1 MDPEDRLYLTAKL
14 AEYLPEWVTQIHIGD
29 LNLLQWCV
37 ILMMVPVAYGLGS
50 VGASILYRIGS
61 RGAAFTKSQLDDRL
75 LDAGRGPARL
85 FLAMAALTALVQFV
99 GLAAPVRQSVVR
111 ITTVVGIAAG
121 GWLVIRLIRAV
132 ATSIEEKA
140 LSDGDELK
148 ARGVRT
154 QVLVLRRVASIVVG
168 VITAAILLLQ
178 FEVVRSIGV
187 SLLASAGILG
197 VVLGVA
203 AQKSIGGLL
212 AGIQL
217 SITQPVRIGDTVIV
231 EGEWGSIEEINLTYV
246 VVKIWD
252 QRRLVVPITRFLEQ
266 PFQNWTKMSRE
277 LLGTIYF
284 HADYR
289 LPIDAVREELDRIL
303 DGNPRWDGR
312 NKSVLV
318 TNATDRT
325 MEVRALISAKDSS
338 DQWDLRCEVREKLLA
353 WLREFEGGRYLPRLR
368 LEGNSGVE
376 GDSAVKSAPA
386 NQGVG

>member
-1 MDPEDRLYLTAKL
+1 MNPEDRLSLIPKL
-14 AEYLPEWVTQIHIGD
+14 AEFLPEWLTRVHIGE
-29 LNLLQWCV
+29 LNLLEWCV
-37 ILMMVPVAYGLGS
+37 ILLLVPVAYGLGA
-50 VGASILYRIGS
+50 VGAALIYRIGS
-61 RGAAFTKSQLDDRL
+61 RGAALTKSKVDDRL

-85 FLAMAALTALVQFV
+85 FLAMAALTALVQLV
-99 GLAAPVRQSVVR
+99 GLSPSARQGVVR

-132 ATSIEEKA
+132 AASIEERA
-140 LSDGDELK
+140 MTDGDELK
-148 ARGVRT
+148 ARGIRT

-168 VITAAILLLQ
+168 VITASILLLQ

-246 VVKIWD
+246 VVNIWD
-252 QRRLVVPITRFLEQ
+252 QRRLIVPITRFLDQ

-289 LPIDAVREELDRIL
+289 LPIDAVRAELERIVE
-303 DGNPRWDGR
+303 GNPLWDGR
-312 NKSVLV
+312 NQSVLV
-318 TNATDRT
+318 TGVTDRT

-338 DQWDLRCEVREKLLA
+338 DQWGLRCEVRERLLA
-353 WLREFEGGRYLPRLR
+353 WLREFEGGRYLPRIR
-368 LEGNSGVE
+368 LEGD
-376 GDSAVKSAPA
+376 GDLRVQPREPIAS
-386 NQGVG
+386 